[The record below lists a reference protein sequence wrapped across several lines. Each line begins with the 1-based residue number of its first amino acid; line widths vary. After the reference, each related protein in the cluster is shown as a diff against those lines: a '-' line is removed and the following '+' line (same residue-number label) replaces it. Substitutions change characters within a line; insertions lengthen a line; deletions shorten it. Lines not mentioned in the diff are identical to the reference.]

1 MNPIR
6 FILSGFCVTL
16 LLFSG
21 CKVGQNTKVSQ
32 KPMPFERTAEVEFVE
47 AASNTI
53 TLISTHRAENQ
64 QTAIVYAEVN
74 ALENLLFRG
83 IPGSNQENPLIE
95 DEKNAFKKHNEFLK
109 RLLDQGTYR
118 QFMIASEN
126 DSTQQQNNSVEV
138 RQLVTIDLKALRKHM
153 ESNGVIRSFG
163 L

>member
-1 MNPIR
+1 MNLPR
-6 FILSGFCVTL
+6 CILAGICMSL

-21 CKVGQNTKVSQ
+21 CKAGQSTMVSQ
-32 KPMPFERTAEVEFVE
+32 KPIPFERTAEVEFVE

-53 TLISTHRAENQ
+53 TLISSHRAENQ

-95 DEKNAFKKHNEFLK
+95 DEENAFKKHNEFLK
-109 RLLDQGTYR
+109 RLLDKGTYR

-126 DSTQQQNNSVEV
+126 DNTRQLNNSVEV
-138 RQLVTIDLKALRKHM
+138 KQLVTIDLKALRKHL
-153 ESNGVIRSFG
+153 ETNGIIRSFG

>member
-1 MNPIR
+1 MFFVLI
-6 FILSGFCVTL
+6 FTS
-16 LLFSG
+16 
-21 CKVGQNTKVSQ
+21 CKSSQSATGTQ

-53 TLISTHRAENQ
+53 TLISSHRAENQ

-83 IPGSNQENPLIE
+83 IPGSNQENPMIA

-126 DSTQQQNNSVEV
+126 ENTQLFNNMTQVK
-138 RQLVTIDLKALRKHM
+138 QLITIDLKALRKHL